1 MFNLVGR
8 TCGRA
13 IALFSNQTIAHDKGK
28 PVAKQGRKA
37 VSLPGKDVFELIP
50 SEIVWLPKA
59 SDTVVGFKALLENHL
74 RLSRRPRPNRL
85 RWFLLR
91 RPHLLKPIQSKARCH

>member
-8 TCGRA
+8 ACGRP
-13 IALFSNQTIAHDKGK
+13 IALFSAKTIAHDKGK

-37 VSLPGKDVFELIP
+37 VSLSGKDVFEHIP

-59 SDTVVGFKALLENHL
+59 SDAVVGFSALLENHL
-74 RLSRRPRPNRL
+74 RLSLRARPNRL

-91 RPHLLKPIQSKARCH
+91 RPHLFEAHTI